1 MMTKTNLSNMGIKSL
16 VGFIKGFFSDL
27 NQPSQMAS
35 PMPSTGLKS
44 KYGDQATKLNMT
56 MPNQD
61 EWQPIKQ
68 EEVIQVNRNPQAQK
82 QQVFNSAS
90 TTQKPAI
97 KEEKNIL
104 ASEDIGRSKV
114 VQDAKRLYPDRYE
127 AAKNLVKSKTDDPLL
142 QDLIIDIAASE
153 NSLKGANTKN
163 AEGSSASGF
172 LQFTDPTWRDYERWI
187 GEKKDKTDPGN
198 QVEAALWLLTQK
210 NLKGV
215 SKLERWDASKG
226 KWGSN
231 YSPEEIQQF
240 YMNANN
246 NT

>member
-1 MMTKTNLSNMGIKSL
+1 MPKTNLSNMGIKSL
-16 VGFIKGFFSDL
+16 AGFIKGFFSDL

-44 KYGDQATKLNMT
+44 QYGDEVAKKPIMT
-56 MPNQD
+56 MPDQD
-61 EWQPIKQ
+61 EWQPIK
-68 EEVIQVNRNPQAQK
+68 EEEIVKVGQQKPMFNSSTTKVASKPK
-82 QQVFNSAS
+82 QQAAQNLMAS
-90 TTQKPAI
+90 
-97 KEEKNIL
+97 
-104 ASEDIGRSKV
+104 SGSDDIGRSKV

-127 AAKNLVKSKTDDPLL
+127 AAKSLIQSKTDDPLL
-142 QDLIIDIAASE
+142 QNLLIDIAASE
-153 NSLKGANTKN
+153 NSLKGADTKN
-163 AEGSSASGF
+163 KEGSSASGF
-172 LQFTDPTWRDYERWI
+172 LQFTDPTWEDYERWV

-226 KWGSN
+226 KWGIN